1 MIRYLNY
8 IIYIWDQNLIKSGTI
23 VYWNYVW
30 NFGLFLGFSIQINI
44 VDICMIVRSYDLWD
58 VNFTRNLDAWIW
70 QMAIIGEEG
79 KRGEITMGELTIVRP
94 SAWLYEATRTIHLYL
109 FSLLPFKLA
118 NASSDNKVSLQF
130 SLKINFSNF
139 LYIIFCVNFKN
150 LIVKFYI
157 LYILNMRI
165 KFRLNWILITIR
177 LINLFF
183 IRNFRS

>member
-1 MIRYLNY
+1 MGPEF
-8 IIYIWDQNLIKSGTI
+8 DKK
-23 VYWNYVW
+23 WNYCVLKLCVKFW
-30 NFGLFLGFSIQINI
+30 LVPWVFHTNKHSRYMHDCTVLWFVRRELHAQFGCMNLANGNYWWRRKERRDNDGGTNYSTAK
-44 VDICMIVRSYDLWD
+44 CMIVWSNQDHTFVFVL
-58 VNFTRNLDAWIW
+58 
-70 QMAIIGEEG
+70 
-79 KRGEITMGELTIVRP
+79 
-94 SAWLYEATRTIHLYL
+94 
-109 FSLLPFKLA
+109 SLLPFKLA
-118 NASSDNKVSLQF
+118 NASPENKVSLQF

-150 LIVKFYI
+150 LIVKFHI